1 MIDKQFSYI
10 ENATSNELASTSK
23 FPISTSEVKIEL
35 PGYTGEDLVDG
46 IEIVE
51 IDLVNKILYLKGNWL
66 NRRALENTY
75 YRFQLRRGNLRK
87 NMQFVKLYHG
97 YASDSCLR
105 WSSEAIWE
113 EETDTWD
120 CDQES
125 KEKVTKVVL
134 DNHVTSADLF
144 DFIGLSGAPT
154 AIGKANF
161 SLYSQN
167 MNPPNSHSHS
177 FAQEKIVGLGL
188 NEYGIKMSWIN
199 SADVNQNVLRWRA
212 VPRVKRSTTLHYTV
226 ENAGQYSSLPVPTVK
241 SEWGSGETISL
252 VGTIVSVS
260 VDNGGEFVGTPLLTA
275 SYPGAFGASF
285 SVSMSGNSVA
295 AVNVIS
301 GGIGFN
307 KAPSFSFSGATVV
320 STPSFSTL
328 LGIADVR
335 TESKGYDYVDS
346 PTISLQGG
354 SGAGGSISAITEVSN
369 DGMVDY
375 VRVIDGGIGYVNRS
389 QLTFS
394 GGGGVGARGY
404 VNVVNDTI
412 ASVTITDNGYGYTS
426 APTVGVTGAG
436 ASASLLATVSLYDDW
451 NYVNIDPSVS
461 TYTLSGLDKYAEY
474 EWQLYSSTHKKENLN
489 SFSPSLKFKFF

>member
-1 MIDKQFSYI
+1 
-10 ENATSNELASTSK
+10 
-23 FPISTSEVKIEL
+23 
-35 PGYTGEDLVDG
+35 
-46 IEIVE
+46 
-51 IDLVNKILYLKGNWL
+51 
-66 NRRALENTY
+66 
-75 YRFQLRRGNLRK
+75 
-87 NMQFVKLYHG
+87 MQFVKLYHG

-301 GGIGFN
+301 GGTGFN

-335 TESKGYDYVDS
+335 TESKGYDYVDF

-394 GGGGVGARGY
+394 GGGGAAVTTNVGSTVYFSAAPSGGTAPYHYLWTGASTGQSTSDYPTAFYTANYSGLQAVAVR
-404 VNVVNDTI
+404 VTDSSSPQQVINVDCPRTTALVSGSSPLTYNC
-412 ASVTITDNGYGYTS
+412 TITPTPISLGATANLLVTASGGV
-426 APTVGVTGAG
+426 APYHFYLPGAPYFTVGNQSATRVTPNRQG
-436 ASASLLATVSLYDDW
+436 L
-451 NYVNIDPSVS
+451 I
-461 TYTLSGLDKYAEY
+461 TYEGILEDSSGLVVR
-474 EWQLYSSTHKKENLN
+474 
-489 SFSPSLKFKFF
+489 PSCSVQVN